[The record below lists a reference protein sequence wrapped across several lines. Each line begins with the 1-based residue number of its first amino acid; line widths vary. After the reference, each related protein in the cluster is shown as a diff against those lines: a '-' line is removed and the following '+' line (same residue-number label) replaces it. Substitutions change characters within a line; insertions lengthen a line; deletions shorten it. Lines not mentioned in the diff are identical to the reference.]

1 MTPRRPLLKIVDRLD
16 AARSESDS
24 GRVQHDSRGNA
35 VWSAPVDLE
44 ATLDLEL
51 QIESAAAPSIE
62 GDPYNRGPTLRNSR
76 KLR

>member
-1 MTPRRPLLKIVDRLD
+1 MTPRRPLLKIVDRIEGM
-16 AARSESDS
+16 RRESDH

-44 ATLDLEL
+44 ATLELEL
-51 QIESAAAPSIE
+51 AAESRAVPPSE
-62 GDPYNRGPTLRNSR
+62 GDPYNRGLSLRPAH

>member
-1 MTPRRPLLKIVDRLD
+1 MTPQRPLLKIVDRLD

-35 VWSAPVDLE
+35 VWSSPVDLE

-51 QIESAAAPSIE
+51 QNESAAPSIE
-62 GDPYNRGPTLRNSR
+62 GDPYNRGSTRRNSR

>member
-1 MTPRRPLLKIVDRLD
+1 MTPRRPLLKIVDRSD
-16 AARSESDS
+16 SACPETDS

-35 VWSAPVDLE
+35 VWSTPIDLE

-51 QIESAAAPSIE
+51 QIESAAAPPIE
-62 GDPYNRGPTLRNSR
+62 GDPYNCGPTLRNPR